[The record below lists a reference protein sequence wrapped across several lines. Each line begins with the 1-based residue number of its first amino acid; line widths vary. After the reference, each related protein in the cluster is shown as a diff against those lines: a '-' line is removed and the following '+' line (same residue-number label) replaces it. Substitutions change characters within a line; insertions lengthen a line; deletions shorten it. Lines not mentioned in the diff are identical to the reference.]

1 MNRLDDLTWPECRAY
16 VQRDG
21 RLLVPVGTCE
31 QHGPHLPLCTDTL
44 VAEHVAE
51 WLSEEAGVLVAPTV
65 AYGVNL
71 PCDRL
76 FWGTASVTKQVLR
89 AYVGSVLHW
98 WRDQGFR
105 RLFLIS
111 SHGDPFHLEALRS
124 IETVRSLAGIDVRVR
139 DLWEIPLADILE
151 AQEGAGHACEAE
163 TSVMLALFPEK
174 VRLAAVEDFETP
186 WEDFA
191 PYLRHEKTDPV
202 PGSPGPQGFPSRATA
217 EKGRRII
224 ERIRIHALAWLTKP

>member
-1 MNRLDDLTWPECRAY
+1 MTRLDDLTWPECRSY

-21 RLLVPVGTCE
+21 RLLLPVGTCE
-31 QHGPHLPLCTDTL
+31 QHGPHLPLGTDT
-44 VAEHVAE
+44 VIAEHVAA

-76 FWGTASVTKQVLR
+76 FWGTASVPEAVLR
-89 AYVGSVLHW
+89 AYLGATLEW

-105 RLFLIS
+105 RVFLIS
-111 SHGDPFHLEALRS
+111 SHGDPFHLEALRAIDAMPS
-124 IETVRSLAGIDVRVR
+124 LGGIEVHVR
-139 DLWEIPLADILE
+139 DLWQVPLADLLE

-163 TSVMLALFPEK
+163 TSVMLALCPER
-174 VRLAAVEDFETP
+174 VRLALVQDFETP

-191 PYLRHEKTDPV
+191 PYLRHERTEPV
-202 PGSPGPQGFPSRATA
+202 PGSPGPQGFPSKATA
-217 EKGRRII
+217 DKGRRIL
-224 ERIRIHALAWLTKP
+224 ERIRMHALGWLSKP